1 MLYFI
6 GSLFLGFS
14 KKTKKISKPV
24 ICIGNFIVGG
34 SGKTPTAIAIGEIF
48 KEIILENKSQKE
60 FEFSYLSAGYM
71 GGSDDRESFISLRD
85 GEYSANDVGDEP
97 MILNEVA
104 ATYVAKNRVIGA
116 QKIEVIDKIKTIIL
130 DDGMQNDSLHK
141 DLTIAVVDGKIGF
154 GNGFLF
160 PAGPMRQTLNS
171 GLKKVDFIVVI
182 GDAKEELLDKI
193 SSKKII
199 QAKLVANNL
208 EEFSGQKLIAFCGLA
223 YPQKFFSFLERS
235 NLEVLS
241 TKSFPDHYFY
251 KDLDL
256 NELCLDAEN
265 KGAKLVT
272 TKKDWIKFS
281 KNFQKKIGYLDVE
294 LEFLDK
300 DFIKK
305 ELKRVSAL

>member
-1 MLYFI
+1 MKRFSLNLFKIVLIKTPKFWIKRNIIAISLIPLSILYFI

-48 KEIILENKSQKE
+48 KEIILENTQNNISQKE

-71 GGSDDRESFISLRD
+71 GGNDDREAFISLRD
-85 GEYSANDVGDEP
+85 GKYSAKDVGDEP
-97 MILNEVA
+97 MILNEIA
-104 ATYVAKNRVIGA
+104 PTYVARNRLIGA
-116 QKIEVIDKIKTIIL
+116 QRVDKIDQIKTVIL

-182 GDAKEELLDKI
+182 GDAKQELLEKI

-208 EEFSGQKLIAFCGLA
+208 EEFSSQKLMAFCGLA

-241 TKSFPDHYFY
+241 TKSFPEH
-251 KDLDL
+251 
-256 NELCLDAEN
+256 
-265 KGAKLVT
+265 
-272 TKKDWIKFS
+272 
-281 KNFQKKIGYLDVE
+281 
-294 LEFLDK
+294 
-300 DFIKK
+300 
-305 ELKRVSAL
+305 